1 MIFYQLGIVVRSCVK
16 YYNSVTNHVNSSIF
30 YMKCSQIYYLI
41 LFLTNNNISIMYKN
55 IIDELTHEIVI
66 FLLYLNSYILFVV
79 YKCFV
84 SKINNIFLSKYYL
97 CVQDILHYIRE
108 LLYTDSDRAFGSCLG
123 EDT

>member
-1 MIFYQLGIVVRSCVK
+1 
-16 YYNSVTNHVNSSIF
+16 
-30 YMKCSQIYYLI
+30 
-41 LFLTNNNISIMYKN
+41 MYKN